1 MSIKKP
7 ALGRGLSALLN
18 DSPSK
23 EMDLRAPVAESKP
36 RGSVA
41 LVDIDLIER
50 NPNQP
55 RKNFDKQALAEL
67 VNSIRTH
74 GVIQPITVRQI
85 AGNKFQIISGERR
98 FRASQL
104 AGLNEVPVYIRTA
117 DDTQMLEMAIVENI
131 QRDDLNAIE
140 IGLGFKQLIEECNLT
155 QEALSEKVGKDRTT
169 VTNYLR
175 LLNLPDTAQ
184 VAIRDKQISMGHA
197 RALLSFDSE
206 DAQLVA
212 LEQILKQGLSVRK
225 VEELAKQSKID
236 VVSKPKKAL
245 KLSLNEKKIQDELSF
260 HFNTKINISKS
271 SNGKSG
277 AITIKF
283 KDDNDL
289 QRIISLLDK

>member
-23 EMDLRAPVAESKP
+23 EMDLRTPVAEGKP

-206 DAQLVA
+206 EAQLVA

-225 VEELAKQSKID
+225 VEELAKQSKND

>member
-23 EMDLRAPVAESKP
+23 EMDLRTPVAEGKS

-206 DAQLVA
+206 EAQLVA

-225 VEELAKQSKID
+225 VEELAKQSKND

-260 HFNTKINISKS
+260 HFNTKISISKS

>member
-140 IGLGFKQLIEECNLT
+140 IGLGFKQLIEECSLT

-225 VEELAKQSKID
+225 VEELAKQSKND